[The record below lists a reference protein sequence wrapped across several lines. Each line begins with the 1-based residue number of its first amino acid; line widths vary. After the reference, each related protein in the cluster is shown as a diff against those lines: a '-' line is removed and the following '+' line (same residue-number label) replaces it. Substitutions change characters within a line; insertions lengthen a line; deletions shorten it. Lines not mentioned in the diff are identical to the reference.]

1 MNNFSKILEISLLDL
16 KTRQSASPRDRRKKP
31 EVSRTF
37 RSATK
42 QLGTFFLLNGS
53 QNFNFFILNI
63 LNDLDIDSYR
73 FRPCESNATIGFTI
87 SSILSEL
94 ERVKKLQACQKE
106 DKYNFLLLKAENSAK
121 IKMLYIKSMLLDEIF
136 PKMIKFLLQDP
147 QVFSY

>member
-1 MNNFSKILEISLLDL
+1 MSLFILKNE
-16 KTRQSASPRDRRKKP
+16 QSASPRDGRKKL

-73 FRPCESNATIGFTI
+73 FRPCESNAVVGFTI
-87 SSILSEL
+87 SSILNEL
-94 ERVKKLQACQKE
+94 ERVKNGQNRFFALKSRKFGQNEYVLRQIDSTQRDLFKNGQLFTLGPI
-106 DKYNFLLLKAENSAK
+106 DFLL
-121 IKMLYIKSMLLDEIF
+121 
-136 PKMIKFLLQDP
+136 
-147 QVFSY
+147 